1 MAKRVLKQHLP
12 EHFQRK
18 ASLCWG
24 PGLLQQPECP
34 QTGPKGTTPWALHYQ
49 SYPRW
54 LLPAGAVPCYLWLL
68 CQHTEVQLLNPGG
81 CLSFTGDVHPLSQS
95 SHRAHRHPPGFL
107 HLHHQ
112 PWALQYTS
120 FHTAGTKQAG
130 FFLYLL
136 MSLIAT
142 KVQVNCYSASQCP

>member
-1 MAKRVLKQHLP
+1 MAKRVLEQHLP

-24 PGLLQQPECP
+24 PGLLQQPGCP
-34 QTGPKGTTPWALHYQ
+34 QTEPKGTTPWALHCQ

-95 SHRAHRHPPGFL
+95 SQAPPWFPAPTSSALGTTIHILSYSRHKASGLLFVPFNVIDC
-107 HLHHQ
+107 HQ
-112 PWALQYTS
+112 GASELLQCIPVPLS
-120 FHTAGTKQAG
+120 
-130 FFLYLL
+130 
-136 MSLIAT
+136 
-142 KVQVNCYSASQCP
+142 